1 MLIRGHEVLAILNAH
16 GIVPTGVLHIGAHE
30 CEEKDF
36 YNTILQIP
44 DNKIVWIDANPVL
57 VDRMRARG
65 HLNVYQGAISYES
78 KELDFNVSNNGQ
90 SSSLLDFGLHEK
102 YHSHVHYVAKIKV
115 QTETLAQFYARNEVD
130 GSAFDFWNLDI
141 QGVEYDVLRA
151 AAADGLLE
159 GCKAIYSE
167 VNTGEVYKGCGLMSQ
182 IDELLAG
189 HGFKRVRTEMTRCEW
204 GDALYIKA

>member
-1 MLIRGHEVLAILNAH
+1 MLIRGNEVLSILSAH
-16 GIVPTGVLHIGAHE
+16 GIRPTGVLHIGAHE
-30 CEEKDF
+30 CEEKEF
-36 YNTILQIP
+36 YNTILQIS
-44 DNKIVWIDANPVL
+44 DDKIVWIDANPLL
-57 VDRMRARG
+57 VERMRSRG
-65 HLNVYQGAISYES
+65 HLNVYQGAISSEA

-90 SSSLLDFGLHEK
+90 SSSLLEFGLHEK

-115 QTETLAQFYARNEVD
+115 HTETLAQFYERNKID
-130 GSAFDFWNLDI
+130 GTPLNFWNLDI

-159 GCKAIYSE
+159 ECKAIYTE

-182 IDELLAG
+182 IDELLAPY
-189 HGFKRVRTEMTRCEW
+189 GFKRVRTEMTNCEW